1 MLDGSFTELMGQ
13 EGQADYGRERL
24 LKHDSQQIRGRE
36 GKESVLGI
44 DNSSQTVQKRAG
56 MFRYDEW
63 SHFSFEKIDASSFGG
78 WIHTLKFLSVCLF
91 V

>member
-36 GKESVLGI
+36 GKE
-44 DNSSQTVQKRAG
+44 R
-56 MFRYDEW
+56 
-63 SHFSFEKIDASSFGG
+63 KILTSPSSF
-78 WIHTLKFLSVCLF
+78 SS
-91 V
+91 